1 MFFITPEHVL
11 ESLAR
16 GCLVRFVRRNIA
28 VVRAEEPSNFAYLI
42 LSGSMHVLVSD
53 EDGREAILCTLG
65 PHDLVGE
72 MGILDEGVRSA
83 NVIAATPSVVI
94 AITRADFMRCMRDNA
109 DVAFYIMRNLSLRLR
124 IANRKIESLAL
135 MDVAGRVARLLREMA
150 EARGGE
156 QDAARKCSNVEIA
169 KMVGASQ
176 EMVSRVLKNLALTRA
191 VATSGGRAG
200 LLEVSRS

>member
-1 MFFITPEHVL
+1 MFVDTREHVL

-16 GCLVRFVRRNIA
+16 GCMARFIPRNAA

-42 LSGSMHVLVSD
+42 LSGSMNVLVSD
-53 EDGREAILCTLG
+53 EDGREAILSTLG

-72 MGILDEGVRSA
+72 MGIVDEGVRSA

-156 QDAARKCSNVEIA
+156 QDAAQKCSNQEIA

-176 EMVSRVLKNLALTRA
+176 EMVSRVLKNLALTRV

-200 LLEVSRS
+200 LLEVSRP